1 MTTPHGY
8 LILNGNQVFPL
19 EKDET
24 VIGRGADCDLM
35 LNDLRVSRSHARISV
50 SNGNFLLTDLNSS
63 GGTDVN
69 HRPIVQKLL
78 VPGDIITL
86 AAQIEFVFRTETQD
100 LPAGHV
106 PYVPEVSRLNAS
118 TNTGALDPGIL
129 PDNKK

>member
-19 EKDET
+19 DKDDT

-50 SNGNFLLTDLNSS
+50 TNANFLLTDLNSS

-86 AAQIEFVFRTETQD
+86 ASQIEIVFRTDPAD
-100 LPAGHV
+100 LPADHI

-118 TNTGALDPGIL
+118 TNTGALDPTSL
-129 PDNKK
+129 PENRE